1 MELLI
6 ITAVQSYEED
16 IKKLLK
22 KHGVKVFSHMDVNG
36 YKELQEESR
45 EANWFASDHNEHRSV
60 LFYAFIGSQGVDEVL
75 NAIDS
80 FNKDQDTESHVHAVL
95 LEVKK
100 SI

>member
-6 ITAVQSYEED
+6 ITAVQSYEGD

-22 KHGVKVFSHMDVNG
+22 EHGVKVFSHMDVNG
-36 YKELQEESR
+36 YKELPETSL
-45 EANWFASDHNEHRSV
+45 EANWFASSHNEHRSV
-60 LFYAFIGSQGVDEVL
+60 LFYAFVDDQGVDDVM
-75 NAIDS
+75 NAIAD
-80 FNKDQDTESHVHAVL
+80 FNKEQDSESHVHAVL